1 MKAVKLLL
9 SVFALTF
16 LVSCSSDNDSPPP
29 VEYIRLYDLLAE
41 YEVWYVDYSKSFGT
55 GDVYYV
61 AQAFTLSFL
70 NGTMYANN
78 NLVGI
83 GETGNGLGIDVGTY
97 TAVHGMTLTTNH
109 NIDGRIDFEVR
120 QLSTNQIEFY
130 NYEEDVTYILEGFQT
145 TTFNYDAL
153 FNDNLDLMVQE
164 YDGWEKTYASPDG
177 DINPFD
183 DENYLTFFFDEG
195 ELTFLSS
202 IDETG
207 LDIGEVL
214 WDYEGLYNID
224 VFSNILTLDYDGG
237 DTEKFDLTVI
247 NDNVLEMFHISSGT
261 TYQFTGR
268 GFNLIEKR
276 NLRKK
281 ESANSDKSVRN
292 GSKKRTKVDSRT
304 KLGEKHLK

>member
-9 SVFALTF
+9 SVLALTF
-16 LVSCSSDNDSPPP
+16 LVSCSSDNDIPPP
-29 VEYIRLYDLLAE
+29 VEPISLYELLAE
-41 YEVWYVDYSKSFGT
+41 YEVWYVDYGKSYGT

-61 AQAFTLSFL
+61 AQAFTLSYL
-70 NGTMYANN
+70 NGVMHANN

-97 TAVHGMTLTTNH
+97 DTNGMTLITNH
-109 NIDGRIDFEVR
+109 NIDGRIDFHVK
-120 QLSTNQIEFY
+120 QLNVNTIELY
-130 NYEEDVTYILEGFQT
+130 NFEEDVTYVLEGFQT
-145 TTFNYDAL
+145 TTFDYDGL
-153 FNDNLDLMVQE
+153 FYDNLDLMVQE
-164 YDGWEKTYASPDG
+164 YDGWEKTYVSDDG
-177 DINPFD
+177 DLNPFD
-183 DENYLTFFFDEG
+183 DENYLTFFYEDG
-195 ELTFLSS
+195 DNTFLSS

-207 LDIGEVL
+207 LEIGDVI
-214 WDYEGLYNID
+214 WDYQGLYNITID
-224 VFSNILTLDYDGG
+224 SQILTLNYDGG

-247 NDNVLEMFHISSGT
+247 NDNVLEMYHLSSGT

-304 KLGEKHLK
+304 ILGEKHLK